1 MLYAAAR
8 VRGVVAA
15 AVPDPAAARHEA
27 AGRGEVIE
35 GTVVP
40 PGARPA

>member
-1 MLYAAAR
+1 
-8 VRGVVAA
+8 VRGVVVA
-15 AVPDPAAARHEA
+15 AVPDPAAARPDA
-27 AGRGEVIE
+27 AGPAGEVIE